1 MTATLQILPQL
12 GVVIDLAIKHH
23 PNAAVFIG
31 NRLMAAGKIDNAETA
46 KTKTNT
52 RPDIDALVVRTT
64 VNNGLVHPVDEVS
77 GNLLFPLKLEY
88 ARDPA
93 HMTVS

>member
-1 MTATLQILPQL
+1 MTATLQVLPQL
-12 GVVIDLAIKHH
+12 GVVIDLAIKHD

-31 NRLMAAGKIDNAETA
+31 NRLMAAGKIDNAKTA
-46 KTKTNT
+46 KTKTDT
-52 RPDIDALVVRTT
+52 RADIDALVVGTT

-88 ARDPA
+88 ALDPP
-93 HMTVS
+93 HMTVT